1 MRARLGT
8 KLSEVEGE
16 VEGEE
21 GEVVDMLAG
30 KIYREGEGKTVSKA
44 VSEAVGEDEGEE
56 KTGGQGGAAWASM

>member
-16 VEGEE
+16 VEGQE
-21 GEVVDMLAG
+21 GEVVDMLAS

-44 VSEAVGEDEGEE
+44 VSEDVDEDEGEG